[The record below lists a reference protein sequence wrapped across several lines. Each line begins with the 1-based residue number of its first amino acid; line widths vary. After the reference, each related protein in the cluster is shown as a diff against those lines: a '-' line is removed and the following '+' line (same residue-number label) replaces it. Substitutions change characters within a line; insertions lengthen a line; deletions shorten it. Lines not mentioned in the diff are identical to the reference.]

1 MNLIKNTLVSFL
13 LIELVVLL
21 GVISLKSYDVFN
33 VMNTN
38 LKNITL
44 KSNYLND
51 KDSSIVSLLQKDRA
65 IKGLLEMRFG
75 NQMYTVH
82 SQTETV
88 KKLAFIDKVYLPNRY
103 VLASK
108 ERVEDRVKVLVK
120 KSIESTAKKEL
131 GKRYVW
137 GATGPKT
144 FDCSGFTMKVFRTAG
159 INLPRV
165 SRSQAKVGAKVA
177 FDELQRGDM
186 VFFDTEKRRT
196 GKVNHVGIYLEDGKF
211 IHASSGNKK
220 VVITS
225 FDKKKFYKNRFLW
238 GRRVVR
244 EKMNYVIDAL
254 SVANISSLMDTQS
267 SIEKGFM
274 KGILEKNLFGVDLST
289 LSFDNIRKRVMVSL

>member
-1 MNLIKNTLVSFL
+1 MNFIKNLLVSFL
-13 LIELVVLL
+13 LIELMLLL
-21 GVISLKSYDVFN
+21 GVISVKSYDVFN
-33 VMNTN
+33 AMNVN

-44 KSNYLND
+44 KSKHYD
-51 KDSSIVSLLQKDRA
+51 RDSNLLAIMRDEVA

-75 NQMYTVH
+75 NQMYTAYSQYSRNH
-82 SQTETV
+82 STAD
-88 KKLAFIDKVYLPNRY
+88 KMAFIDKVYLPSRY
-103 VLASK
+103 ISTSVK
-108 ERVEDRVKVLVK
+108 RVEDKTEVLVK
-120 KSIESTAKKEL
+120 KGIENTAKKEL

-144 FDCSGFTMKVFRTAG
+144 FDCSGFTMKVYRTAG

-186 VFFDTEKRRT
+186 VFFDTEKHPT
-196 GKVNHVGIYLEDGKF
+196 GRVNHVGIYLADGKF

-238 GRRVVR
+238 GRRVIR
-244 EKMNYVIDAL
+244 EKMNYVVDAL
-254 SVANISSLMDTQS
+254 SVANLTSLIDVESSVDD
-267 SIEKGFM
+267 
-274 KGILEKNLFGVDLST
+274 ILGDNLFNIN
-289 LSFDNIRKRVMVSL
+289 SFSFNNMKKRVIAML

>member
-1 MNLIKNTLVSFL
+1 MNLIKNVLISFL
-13 LIELVVLL
+13 VIELLVLL
-21 GVISLKSYDVFN
+21 GVISVKSYDAFDA
-33 VMNTN
+33 MNGN
-38 LKNITL
+38 LKKITL
-44 KSNYLND
+44 KSQYPSNR
-51 KDSSIVSLLQKDRA
+51 DSSLVAIIQNDEA
-65 IKGLLEMRFG
+65 IKGLIDMRFG
-75 NQMYTVH
+75 NHMYTVH
-82 SQTETV
+82 AKDSS
-88 KKLAFIDKVYLPNRY
+88 KKLSFIERVYLPNRY
-103 VLASK
+103 VLALK
-108 ERVEDRVKVLVK
+108 DIVEDRTKVLVK

-165 SRSQAKVGAKVA
+165 SRSQAKVGAKVT

-186 VFFDTEKRRT
+186 VFFDTEKHRT
-196 GKVNHVGIYLEDGKF
+196 GRVNHVGIYLEDGKF

-225 FDKKKFYKNRFLW
+225 FNKKKFYKKRFLW

-254 SVANISSLMDTQS
+254 SVANITSLIDTKS
-267 SIEKGFM
+267 
-274 KGILEKNLFGVDLST
+274 ST
-289 LSFDNIRKRVMVSL
+289 LF

>member
-1 MNLIKNTLVSFL
+1 MNLIKNVLVSFL
-13 LIELVVLL
+13 LIELLVLL
-21 GVISLKSYDVFN
+21 GVISVKSYDAFDVTN
-33 VMNTN
+33 GN

-44 KSNYLND
+44 KSQYSAN
-51 KDSSIVSLLQKDRA
+51 KDSSIVAIMQNDEA

-75 NQMYTVH
+75 NHMYTVH
-82 SQTETV
+82 SQNDTA
-88 KKLAFIDKVYLPNRY
+88 KRLAFIDKVYLPNRY

-177 FDELQRGDM
+177 FNELQRGDM
-186 VFFDTEKRRT
+186 VFFDTEKHRT
-196 GKVNHVGIYLEDGKF
+196 GRVNHVGIYLEDGKF

-254 SVANISSLMDTQS
+254 SVANITSLIDTKS
-267 SIEKGFM
+267 
-274 KGILEKNLFGVDLST
+274 ST
-289 LSFDNIRKRVMVSL
+289 LF